1 VLGDELLYAVEKSHD
16 ISFVQPRPSGSGGRK
31 AHMKEEPRELP
42 PVSLHGVVLPP
53 DSENQSGRK

>member
-1 VLGDELLYAVEKSHD
+1 MVQILEYE
-16 ISFVQPRPSGSGGRK
+16 SFQRITRPSRSGGRK